1 MASTTIRL
9 AAGDGFAVDD
19 LRVVERVRAW
29 TRPEAG
35 TGYRLIFVR
44 RGLFGL
50 RVPGW
55 TGLVDPLV
63 AYLRRPED
71 EQRIAHRPDAEDA
84 CTVLS
89 LGGELAAELGADR
102 LPRTPLRTDPRIDL
116 AQRAMLAGARRG
128 GDGFELA
135 ERVVWLV
142 RQVSR
147 LEERETGAGK
157 PAHRRLADAARE
169 ALATEPAWPSFTALA
184 GALGVSRA
192 HLSRVFRAEAG
203 ESLTRYRARLRVRA
217 ALDRIE
223 DGETN
228 LARLAAELGFADHAH
243 LTRTVRAELGSP
255 PARLRALLG

>member
-19 LRVVERVRAW
+19 LRVVERARSW

-35 TGYRLIFVR
+35 AGYRLVFVR

-55 TGLVDPLV
+55 SGLVDPLA

-71 EQRIAHRPDAEDA
+71 EQRIAHRPGAEDL
-84 CTVLS
+84 CTVLT
-89 LGGELAAELGADR
+89 LDGELAAELGADR
-102 LPRTPLRTDPRIDL
+102 LPRRPLRTDPRIDL
-116 AQRAMLAGARRG
+116 AQRVVLAGARRG
-128 GDGFELA
+128 GDGFGLA
-135 ERVVWLV
+135 ERVVRLV

-147 LEERETGAGK
+147 LDEREAGGGK
-157 PAHRRLADAARE
+157 PSHRRLAESARE
-169 ALATEPAWPSFTALA
+169 ALAADPAWPSFTALA
-184 GALGVSRA
+184 GELGVSRA
-192 HLSRVFRAEAG
+192 HLSRVFRAEVG

-217 ALDRIE
+217 VLDRIE
-223 DGETN
+223 DGEAN

-243 LTRTVRAELGSP
+243 LTRTVRAELGRP